1 MVMKRKLV
9 PVLVG
14 VSLCS
19 AAQAEVRPKTFAA
32 YCQKAVTQES
42 ERLTLDALARLV
54 SVRTPVEADS
64 CEYLEEALAPRTRFS
79 LRGKD
84 LVSLG
89 AFAYLPQATE
99 LIASNNQIKS
109 LNGLQGLTKL
119 ETLDLGGNAIES
131 LDALKDLTSLGV
143 LRLQGNEI
151 TDLAALD
158 GLSALR
164 DLSIGSNRI
173 TNVKPLAKLETLEY
187 VNLSSNALE
196 SLEGLESLPKLRVLN
211 VGFNKVCESS
221 FLLEAEKKGV
231 TVIGKD
237 TQVCSR

>member
-1 MVMKRKLV
+1 MKLKLV
-9 PVLVG
+9 PALVG
-14 VSLCS
+14 LSLCS
-19 AAQAEVRPKTFAA
+19 VAQAEVRPKTFAA
-32 YCQKAVTQES
+32 YCQKAVLVEA

-64 CEYLEEALAPRTRFS
+64 CEYLEEALASRTRYS

-84 LVSLG
+84 LVSLK

-99 LIASNNQIKS
+99 LIASKNQIKS
-109 LNGLQGLTKL
+109 LNGLQGLTNL

-131 LDALKDLTSLGV
+131 IDALKGLNSLRV

-151 TDLAALD
+151 SD
-158 GLSALR
+158 LSALSGLSSLS
-164 DLSIGSNRI
+164 DLSVGSNKL
-173 TNVKPLAKLETLEY
+173 TDVKALAKVETLEY
-187 VNLSSNALE
+187 LNLSSNALE

-211 VGFNKVCESS
+211 FGFNKVCDSS
-221 FLLEAEKKGV
+221 FVAEAEKKGV

-237 TQVCSR
+237 TQECAR